1 LTEANGGA
9 TPKYNAYRLYNSVS
23 GGCNNIG
30 EIALIGYEV
39 IDDTS
44 DSKECDISVVYKDED
59 VERNALIMNPEK
71 VIYKVDLTPVIYN
84 VTNRYLDVEGGETIT
99 IKGKNLQGSGTEVV
113 IDGVKCTNVQVN
125 SDTELTCVTGARIG
139 DGNCAMDRSSL
150 DIFVTDKGKAVP
162 KVTLKYVSL
171 WSKSSTWGDLMAP
184 IDGESVSVPKCRH
197 LLVDIPETPKLY
209 AVIVDGGSLIFP
221 PDSNP
226 EHVRKFHAHY
236 VMVNNGLME
245 VGTVDHPYCS
255 KLIITMYG
263 EKYDPA
269 IPIYGKKVIGIRYS
283 TLEMHGCE
291 VYPCWTVLETTAQ
304 KDQNMIELS
313 EIATTWKAG
322 DEILL
327 PSTSFNMN
335 EAEIH

>member
-1 LTEANGGA
+1 
-9 TPKYNAYRLYNSVS
+9 
-23 GGCNNIG
+23 
-30 EIALIGYEV
+30 
-39 IDDTS
+39 
-44 DSKECDISVVYKDED
+44 
-59 VERNALIMNPEK
+59 
-71 VIYKVDLTPVIYN
+71 
-84 VTNRYLDVEGGETIT
+84 
-99 IKGKNLQGSGTEVV
+99 
-113 IDGVKCTNVQVN
+113 
-125 SDTELTCVTGARIG
+125 
-139 DGNCAMDRSSL
+139 
-150 DIFVTDKGKAVP
+150 
-162 KVTLKYVSL
+162 
-171 WSKSSTWGDLMAP
+171 
-184 IDGESVSVPKCRH
+184 
-197 LLVDIPETPKLY
+197 VDIPETPKLY

-283 TLEMHGCE
+283 TLEMHGCP

-313 EIATTWKAG
+313 EIATWKAG